1 MIKKRKKEILLSD
14 AIPENLFGFLAL
26 SDELSS
32 FDLLCSALRFDDLGG
47 GASFRRVIASNIVA
61 VVILPNP
68 PHFRAFNFRTK
79 SPFPFLPYSCLLLC
93 SRLVLAQQD
102 FGFKRCV
109 LRSRLDEFIYRTSFF
124 PRKILIINLLIFIT
138 TNLILYT
145 VIVFNSRRHSHHPN
159 KKKRHWTQYISLF
172 FNVDNIL
179 FIETI
184 WCKKI
189 QTN

>member
-1 MIKKRKKEILLSD
+1 MQFLRISSVFSHFLTNFPVSTSSVLHWDLTTLVVAHRSEELSRRTSS
-14 AIPENLFGFLAL
+14 L
-26 SDELSS
+26 LSS
-32 FDLLCSALRFDDLGG
+32 FQTHPIFVLSTFAPSLLFLSFLIAACFCVRDLYLHNKTSGSN
-47 GASFRRVIASNIVA
+47 GAF
-61 VVILPNP
+61 
-68 PHFRAFNFRTK
+68 
-79 SPFPFLPYSCLLLC
+79 
-93 SRLVLAQQD
+93 
-102 FGFKRCV
+102 CV
-109 LRSRLDEFIYRTSFF
+109 HALDEFIYRTSFF

-159 KKKRHWTQYISLF
+159 KKKRHWTQYILLF